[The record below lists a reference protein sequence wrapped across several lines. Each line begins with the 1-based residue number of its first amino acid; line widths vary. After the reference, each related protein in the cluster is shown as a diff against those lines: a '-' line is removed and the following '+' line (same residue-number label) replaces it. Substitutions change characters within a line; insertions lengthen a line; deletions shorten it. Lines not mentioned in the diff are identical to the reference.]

1 MREPDEINAVFELGS
16 AILLTLNV
24 VKLLKDKKLAGVSIF
39 PTMWF
44 NLWGVWNLHYYGV
57 IAQPLSRVAGF
68 MVFAM
73 NTAWV
78 ALALYYE
85 RKWRPWKRD

>member
-1 MREPDEINAVFELGS
+1 
-16 AILLTLNV
+16 
-24 VKLLKDKKLAGVSIF
+24 
-39 PTMWF
+39 MWF